1 MPFTEGR
8 LVRTLSLLTCLIMCA
23 GSSWAYGQDDGVGAG
38 DPTDDRIQRL
48 LDERQKREGAL
59 AQQPTTLNG
68 GETVNPVFL
77 DSILDY
83 SPGIRFEERDAYF
96 RMLELAWQTPLSKQ
110 EEFAQNFAE
119 ARRQSNPQYARRKPD
134 QFPVV
139 VDLYQHPEDYRGRPV
154 SIRGTMRALTKID
167 PGKNNREIGEAY
179 EGWIFTDDSQGNP
192 VVVVFLSKP
201 EGLKVGGDL
210 TEEVRLTGYFMKMYG
225 YQSQEKA
232 RKAPLIMAGAVEW
245 RKGPEPWKAQPLGAE
260 VYLGI
265 TMIVFLLGFVW
276 WQGNRREMTS
286 ALHQRDVTFSQF
298 PTIES
303 HYEAPVGS
311 HATEPQDS

>member
-1 MPFTEGR
+1 M
-8 LVRTLSLLTCLIMCA
+8 RTLTLLTCLIMCA
-23 GSSWAYGQDDGVGAG
+23 GSSWAWSQDDGVSAG
-38 DPTDDRIQRL
+38 DPTDERIRRL

-59 AQQPTTLNG
+59 AKQPTTLNG

-77 DSILDY
+77 ESIRDY
-83 SPGIRFEERDAYF
+83 AMGIRFEERDAYF
-96 RMLELAWQTPLSKQ
+96 RMLELAWQTPLAKQ

-119 ARRQSNPQYARRKPD
+119 ARRQSDPRYARRKPD
-134 QFPVV
+134 QFPIV
-139 VDLYQHPEDYRGRPV
+139 VDLFEHPEDYRGRPV
-154 SIRGTMRALTKID
+154 SIRGVMRALTKID

-179 EGWIFTDDSQGNP
+179 EGWVFTDDSQGNP
-192 VVVVFLSKP
+192 VVVIFLSKP

-210 TEEVRLTGYFMKMYG
+210 SEEVRLTGYFMKMYG

-286 ALHQRDVTFSQF
+286 SLHQRGGDFSHS
-298 PTIES
+298 PST
-303 HYEAPVGS
+303 GS
-311 HATEPQDS
+311 HEDLVVESSAMEPQDS